1 MAPHQRLQAL
11 EGHMRG
17 VSVACLLL
25 ARARHLVWWSLSFCK
40 EEEKRKRERGERDR
54 RTLLT
59 NLIQPSNMAT
69 ELEQA
74 LAQGVQD
81 AKIPHAV
88 VYATNKDGK

>member
-40 EEEKRKRERGERDR
+40 EEEKRKKERERDR

>member
-1 MAPHQRLQAL
+1 M
-11 EGHMRG
+11 
-17 VSVACLLL
+17 
-25 ARARHLVWWSLSFCK
+25 WWSLSFCK
-40 EEEKRKRERGERDR
+40 EEEKRKRERDR